1 MNLQENILRIKEMMG
16 INEAVINPNI
26 ENVINFINELED
38 HFKNEGRPIR
48 KPIPFDEFVLM
59 GKKYNVDI
67 IKLDEFKNNLPNDDE
82 NLSVPSD
89 NDMFSIPMFGYV
101 NPKTNRITIVF
112 GNHTKHFIPQ
122 FLFFFKQ
129 ILKHESVHLG
139 QAIRR
144 PSQTTGEYFGDV
156 NDRKKYF
163 ENKDEIMAFANS
175 IVSGFISSKS
185 PQNFEESKTMM
196 KKYLRNNE
204 DKMWVTIKNSV
215 DNETLKKYLKY
226 IYLYLEQEFEN

>member
-1 MNLQENILRIKEMMG
+1 MG
-16 INEAVINPNI
+16 VNESVINPNI
-26 ENVINFINELED
+26 ENVINFTNELNN

-59 GKKYNVDI
+59 GKKYDVDI

-82 NLSVPSD
+82 NLSIPSD

-101 NPKTNRITIVF
+101 SPKTNRITIVF

-156 NDRKKYF
+156 SDRKKYF
-163 ENKDEIMAFANS
+163 ENKDEIMAFANT
-175 IVSGFISSKS
+175 IVSGFMSSKS
-185 PQNFEESKTMM
+185 PQNFEGAKTMM
-196 KKYLRNNE
+196 QKYLKNKE
-204 DKMWVTIKNSV
+204 DSMWVTIKNSV

-226 IYLYLEQEFEN
+226 IYLYLEQEFED